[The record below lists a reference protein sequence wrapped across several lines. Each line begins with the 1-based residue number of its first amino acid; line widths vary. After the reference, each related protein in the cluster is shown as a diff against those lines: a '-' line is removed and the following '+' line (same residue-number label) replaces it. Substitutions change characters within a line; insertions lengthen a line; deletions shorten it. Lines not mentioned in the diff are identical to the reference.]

1 MGRARGPRKAGR
13 RPTAPRLQFR
23 ACAGGKLAYQSP
35 ALPRVMVAH
44 ASSFENSF
52 GFILSD
58 ISRLARKE
66 FDRRVRD
73 LRLTRAQWLVLVH
86 LDRRPGCTQ
95 SDLAEAMQ
103 MQKITV
109 SRHAGRLVRAG
120 WIERRD
126 HSEDRR
132 AYHLYVS
139 RKAEPIIE
147 QLTALADRLRAE
159 IMRGLAAP
167 RRDALVADLLHIK
180 SNLLRMDA
188 DARRRSDEEN

>member
-1 MGRARGPRKAGR
+1 
-13 RPTAPRLQFR
+13 
-23 ACAGGKLAYQSP
+23 
-35 ALPRVMVAH
+35 MVARTSPWEH
-44 ASSFENSF
+44 SL

-73 LRLTRAQWLVLVH
+73 LGVTRAQWLVLLH
-86 LDRRPGCTQ
+86 LARRPGCTQ

-109 SRHAGRLVRAG
+109 SRHADRLVRAG

-126 HSEDRR
+126 QARDAR
-132 AYHLYVS
+132 AYHLFLS

-147 QLTALADRLRAE
+147 RLASVSEALRQE
-159 IMRGLAAP
+159 YMQGLSGA
-167 RRDALVADLLHIK
+167 RRDALITDLLKIK
-180 SNLLRMDA
+180 TNLLRMDA
-188 DARRRSDEEN
+188 DARRTLS